1 MKNRIKA
8 LILLLVGLGILLYII
23 KITKI
28 EFSIIY
34 SIKYPAYIVL
44 SLLFV
49 MLTRIGV
56 ALRLKNLLRSI
67 DKPRPFR
74 EAIIIDFISR
84 FLYYVSPFKLNV
96 PAKVIL
102 LNKKSN
108 ISIKESAALVSFEYA
123 LDTVITVVFGIAGV
137 SFLFKNASLASITY
151 IVSFVMLLFAIF
163 ISMPDRFFDIIDK
176 KFNQIKYA
184 RLQKTLS
191 RISSSIV
198 AMRGTWINILFNKQ
212 MYPILIITIVSEI
225 ISAYSAKFIFLS
237 MGFDIPLIWV
247 LLVVAAA
254 TVTGGVSNIPGGL
267 GVMEAA
273 MVLLFTSMEIP
284 RDISIAFVLIYRLST
299 LAPILTG
306 YIFSLRLGSEY
317 IKIK

>member
-8 LILLLVGLGILLYII
+8 LILLLVGAGILLYII
-23 KITKI
+23 KITNVDI
-28 EFSIIY
+28 SIVY
-34 SIKYPAYIVL
+34 SIKYPAYIL
-44 SLLFV
+44 LALLFV

-56 ALRLKNLLRSI
+56 AFRLRKLLNSI
-67 DKPRPFR
+67 EKHRPFG
-74 EAIIIDFISR
+74 EVITIDFISR
-84 FLYYVSPFKLNV
+84 FLYSISPFKLNV
-96 PAKVIL
+96 PAKAIL
-102 LNKKSN
+102 LHKKSN
-108 ISIKESAALVSFEYA
+108 ISLKESAAIVSFEYA
-123 LDTVITVVFGIAGV
+123 LDTVITVVLGIAGV
-137 SFLFKNASLASITY
+137 LFLFKNTSLASITY

-163 ISMPDRFFDIIDK
+163 VSMPDRFFEIVDK
-176 KFNQIKYA
+176 KFNQIQHVK
-184 RLQKTLS
+184 LQKTLS
-191 RISSSIV
+191 GTISSIV

-237 MGFDIPLIWV
+237 MGFDIPLVWV

-267 GVMEAA
+267 GVMEAT
-273 MVLLFTSMEIP
+273 MVILFTSLQVP
-284 RDISIAFVLIYRLST
+284 YDISVAFVLIYRLST

-306 YIFSLRLGSEY
+306 YIFSLRLGSDY